1 MDVHY
6 DSRSGTQLR
15 NWFPPRTPPKK
26 LTHCVHSPGKSRSIS
41 VFDVVVGDILQVEAG
56 DVLPADSILIRG
68 SEILCDE
75 STLAGESKLVQ
86 KASATMAGDHLMLSG
101 TKVVSGIG
109 SYLVVAVGIHS
120 TYGKVV
126 QSLDDYVQETPLQ
139 QKPGRLAKYIINF
152 GLVTGAMFFIIHFS
166 CFLADLGSIEG
177 GSQAKGQAF
186 LERSILAS
194 SDLRTELAVET
205 SDLLKAAIAINSTAM
220 ETSTPGE
227 FIGSSTETSLLKFV
241 KSSLGMDAVSVERN
255 KVEIVH
261 MVPFDSRHKWMA
273 AVIKTGPSRFRLL
286 IKGAAEVLL
295 CHCTTTLSEP
305 VQGLSAASLE
315 PDDVAEIDHVISKY
329 GDSLLR
335 EEPGPLGEAAL
346 AALVS
351 DLTFLGAFGI
361 EDPLRPNVADSA
373 AQCQAV
379 GVFVRMV
386 TGDSFAT
393 AKSIASTCDI
403 YTPGGI
409 ALNGPTFRRLTGAQL
424 DLIAQRIQAIARS
437 SPEDK
442 RRLVLHL
449 KDLGEVVAVIGD
461 GTNDALALK
470 SADIGFSMGISGT
483 EVAKEASDII
493 LMDDNFASIVKAMS
507 WGRAINDATKTF
519 LQFQFAINIT
529 AGLLTIVTALVGGPE
544 DSIFR
549 IVQLL
554 RINLIMETFAALA
567 MSTDYP
573 AESALQ
579 RRPEPHNKLIIN
591 TTMWKTIGGQSL
603 YQAAVILFE
612 AESDD
617 NQLAVDTLAF
627 NTYVLMQFFNQSNC
641 RRADNHLNIFEDS
654 HRNPWFWFVQAVTLG
669 GQMTII
675 FVGGEA
681 FRTSRLDG
689 RMWGWSIL
697 FAIITWPL
705 GVILRF
711 IPDESVRGA

>member
-1 MDVHY
+1 M
-6 DSRSGTQLR
+6 
-15 NWFPPRTPPKK
+15 
-26 LTHCVHSPGKSRSIS
+26 
-41 VFDVVVGDILQVEAG
+41 FDVVVGDILQVEAG

-186 LERSILAS
+186 LEVLILAITLVVIVVPEGLPLTVTIALAFATTRMLKDNNLVRSLRSCETMGNATTICSDKTGTLTQNNMSVVARAIGKSVAFGKTFDPDAQGKRSILAS

-205 SDLLKAAIAINSTAM
+205 SDLLKAAIGINSTAM

-335 EEPGPLGEAAL
+335 VVAL
-346 AALVS
+346 AFK
-351 DLTFLGAFGI
+351 DF
-361 EDPLRPNVADSA
+361 DD
-373 AQCQAV
+373 
-379 GVFVRMV
+379 
-386 TGDSFAT
+386 
-393 AKSIASTCDI
+393 
-403 YTPGGI
+403 
-409 ALNGPTFRRLTGAQL
+409 RR
-424 DLIAQRIQAIARS
+424 
-437 SPEDK
+437 
-442 RRLVLHL
+442 
-449 KDLGEVVAVIGD
+449 
-461 GTNDALALK
+461 
-470 SADIGFSMGISGT
+470 
-483 EVAKEASDII
+483 
-493 LMDDNFASIVKAMS
+493 
-507 WGRAINDATKTF
+507 
-519 LQFQFAINIT
+519 
-529 AGLLTIVTALVGGPE
+529 
-544 DSIFR
+544 
-549 IVQLL
+549 
-554 RINLIMETFAALA
+554 
-567 MSTDYP
+567 
-573 AESALQ
+573 
-579 RRPEPHNKLIIN
+579 
-591 TTMWKTIGGQSL
+591 
-603 YQAAVILFE
+603 
-612 AESDD
+612 
-617 NQLAVDTLAF
+617 
-627 NTYVLMQFFNQSNC
+627 
-641 RRADNHLNIFEDS
+641 
-654 HRNPWFWFVQAVTLG
+654 
-669 GQMTII
+669 
-675 FVGGEA
+675 
-681 FRTSRLDG
+681 
-689 RMWGWSIL
+689 
-697 FAIITWPL
+697 
-705 GVILRF
+705 
-711 IPDESVRGA
+711 